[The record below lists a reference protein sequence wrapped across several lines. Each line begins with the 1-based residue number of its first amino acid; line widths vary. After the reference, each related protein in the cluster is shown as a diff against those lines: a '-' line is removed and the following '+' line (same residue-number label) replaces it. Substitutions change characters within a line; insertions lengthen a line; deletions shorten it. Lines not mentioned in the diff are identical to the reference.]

1 MMISN
6 KDNSDNDD
14 DIISGSNINWYEMTV
29 TTMIDDIK
37 WSQNQYQI
45 AMMTTLLIIVN
56 WCNWNIDI

>member
-1 MMISN
+1 MMTSN
-6 KDNSDNDD
+6 KANSDNDD
-14 DIISGSNINWYEMTV
+14 DIISGSNTNWYDMTV

-45 AMMTTLLIIVN
+45 VMMTTLLIIVN